1 MFIRFGGVIISPA
14 GGDRM
19 YSEIKFSIGGKEAEQ
34 SSKCAGVR
42 RNGSI
47 IVAKRQVHNKYF

>member
-14 GGDRM
+14 

-34 SSKCAGVR
+34 SSKCASVR

-47 IVAKRQVHNKYF
+47 IVANRQVHNKYL